1 MGRGRIG
8 SIEIGKQL
16 QRVHTKHT
24 PVTMSAWINAV
35 SIISLCCVC
44 LTLNACRLAHVLS
57 TQYSE
62 NIARASY
69 GTEANHPGLNDG
81 NTETVATLPAANV
94 RNFIIRF
101 ADVHP
106 VRKIVIHN
114 ENLFRFEME
123 YLNPDTGKWQ
133 EFHNVIQRRNLEG
146 RRAQPTFEIDKLN
159 FKTQMIRINVS
170 RTVDDIIVN
179 KFTRDPGDKIVNQRK
194 VLAGQYLPHFRVVRP
209 SVAQVREIE
218 IYHLAEKK

>member
-1 MGRGRIG
+1 MGTRRIG
-8 SIEIGKQL
+8 SSEIGKHL
-16 QRVHTKHT
+16 QRTSTKNT
-24 PVTMSAWINAV
+24 PLPMSVWINTV

-44 LTLNACRLAHVLS
+44 LSLNACRLAHVLS

-69 GTEANHPGLNDG
+69 GTEANHPGLIDG
-81 NTETVATLPAANV
+81 KTETVATLPAANV

-106 VRKIVIHN
+106 VRKIVVHN
-114 ENLFRFEME
+114 GNLFRFEME

-133 EFHNVIQRRNLEG
+133 EFENVIQRRNLEG
-146 RRAQPTFEIDKLN
+146 KRAQPIFEFDRLN

-179 KFTRDPGDKIVNQRK
+179 KFTRDPGDKIVNQRRE
-194 VLAGQYLPHFRVVRP
+194 LAGRYQPHFRVVRP

-218 IYHLAEKK
+218 VYHLAQKK